1 VKGAQLIFKGC
12 HVQPPS
18 QPRQTIK
25 EVKRI
30 LVSIIAVNQLKMGE
44 GSTREAVPVSITGQ
58 EMENVQ
64 HNRVVMNPADAICKT

>member
-30 LVSIIAVNQLKMGE
+30 LVGIIAANQLKMGE
-44 GSTREAVPVSITGQ
+44 GSTREELPVSITGH

-64 HNRVVMNPADAICKT
+64 HNRVVMNPAVVICKT